1 MMLYLRMI
9 ACWLEH
15 TRLFDLIGER
25 EREEIKKVS
34 QKSASQ
40 GPSFG
45 KERKKFTRKV
55 SIATASS
62 FSPFPHTHDGAGKE
76 KHRIE

>member
-25 EREEIKKVS
+25 EREELKKVS
-34 QKSASQ
+34 QKSALRSLFWEGEEKVYAQ
-40 GPSFG
+40 SLHRHRVVQPPPPHTTA
-45 KERKKFTRKV
+45 RAKK
-55 SIATASS
+55 SIA
-62 FSPFPHTHDGAGKE
+62 
-76 KHRIE
+76 